1 MTAFGARGEQRPAKA
16 RKALVSQGLGDGG
29 EVEARKG

>member
-16 RKALVSQGLGDGG
+16 RKALVYKGIGDVG
-29 EVEARKG
+29 EV